1 MSKSNLV
8 TWSVELT
15 EANAPLID
23 KINTLLVPG
32 YTGPTG
38 TTPTKETPPKKEK
51 PAKVSM
57 KDIKNAAKAASK
69 EHSTGFVLECIKAV
83 DGETEDLTLPKAV
96 ASIEASEYPKF
107 LSLLDAGPTD
117 SDEDDDFEDDDDLD
131 DDEFEDDDETVDVDT
146 VKTACKA
153 YKEENG
159 IPAIKKVLKAVGCAK
174 YGDIEDLSAA
184 KLTKLMKLVA

>member
-1 MSKSNLV
+1 MSNANYV
-8 TWSVELT
+8 TWMVELT

-23 KINTLLVPG
+23 QINTLLVPG
-32 YTGPTG
+32 YIGSTG
-38 TTPTKETPPKKEK
+38 TTSTKDKPVKKEK
-51 PAKVSM
+51 PAKISM
-57 KDIKNAAKAASK
+57 KDIKTAAKAASK
-69 EHSTGFVLECIKAV
+69 EHSTGFVLECIEAV
-83 DGETEDLTLPKAV
+83 DVDIEGLTLPKAV
-96 ASIEASEYPKF
+96 SAVDPSEYPKL

-117 SDEDDDFEDDDDLD
+117 LDDDDDFDD
-131 DDEFEDDDETVDVDT
+131 DDEFEDDNETVSSDD

-184 KLTKLMKLVA
+184 KLTKLFGLVA